1 MSEEQVHQ
9 VRRRRSG
16 AEVEKLVAEYEASG
30 LRRTEFCRTHGLALS
45 TLNRYCKRRPAHGE
59 AGGVGRW
66 VAVELSGPNPASGSG
81 GSSGLT
87 VMLSGGRRIEIG
99 RSFDA
104 STLERLMVLLE
115 RV

>member
-9 VRRRRSG
+9 VRQRRSG

-30 LRRTEFCRTHGLALS
+30 LGRTEFCRTHALSLS
-45 TLNRYCKRRPAHGE
+45 TLNRYCKRRQGG
-59 AGGVGRW
+59 AGAVGRW
-66 VAVELSGPNPASGSG
+66 VAVELSGANPATG
-81 GSSGLT
+81 GGGNSGLT
-87 VMLSGGRRIEIG
+87 VMLSSGRRIEIG

-104 STLERLMVLLE
+104 STLQRLMVLLE